1 MSAIQAGK
9 AAWFVLSGL
18 AVAVIAAGG
27 CGAGRSPEGT
37 PGMRTLTPPAAT
49 ATIDPISVTVSADR
63 SEATIAIATETPV
76 STMPAALDPEG
87 PWLLGI
93 GGDDRLVAL
102 NPDGSGLTPLA
113 HEPLWDSY
121 PEVREGV
128 ELSGT
133 GWIAVRTSA
142 SRWPIPPTDISLD
155 LFQLP
160 DIQPVRR
167 FPLFSQEL
175 VARMGQIGEHRLPY
189 EAEPVEGPN
198 WQYEM
203 VYLVVLPERNP
214 PRWSPDGRYLAF
226 AGAMD
231 GPSSDLYVYD
241 TQTDLVRR
249 LTDGPNQAAIM
260 GWSPDSRWIIHVEA
274 STYMIADGGEIGGFP
289 GDAVWAA
296 AVDGSELKRLYEPAR
311 VEWIH
316 GWVSDT
322 VFLVEGWSGYIF
334 LHDLRAVDVG
344 TGAEKMHYPGKY
356 YNSALAPGPAV
367 AVVDAVSDCCFD
379 AESPP
384 PSEDEYFP
392 GGLHLVPLDGGVP
405 KQLRPGVEEFNARW
419 LEWFPQLDRFFAG
432 GFGPPYLF
440 TSSGEITHTFQDE
453 RGRPAVS
460 PDGSWLVF
468 DEERERPGLRLYR
481 VGGELVREISEE
493 SAFNF
498 VWEPD
503 SSGLYYLTRVGQT
516 NNLMVVAIPEGE
528 PVLVHPSL
536 GIYQFTLVQGTE
548 GSR

>member
-1 MSAIQAGK
+1 MSAIQAGR
-9 AAWFVLSGL
+9 AAWFVPIGL

-27 CGAGRSPEGT
+27 CGGGRSPEGT
-37 PGMRTLTPPAAT
+37 PGTRTFTPPTAT
-49 ATIDPISVTVSADR
+49 ATIDPNSVTVSASR
-63 SEATIAIATETPV
+63 SVATLAIATETPV
-76 STMPAALDPEG
+76 STIPAALDPEG

-93 GGDDRLVAL
+93 GGEDRLVAL
-102 NPDGSGLTPLA
+102 NPDGSGLTHLA

-142 SRWPIPPTDISLD
+142 NGWPVPPTDMSLD

-160 DIQPVRR
+160 DVQPVRR
-167 FPLFSQEL
+167 IPLFSQEL

-198 WQYEM
+198 WRYEM
-203 VYLVVLPERNP
+203 VYLVILSERNP

-226 AGAMD
+226 AAAMD

-241 TQTDLVRR
+241 TQTDQVRR

-311 VEWIH
+311 VEWIL
-316 GWVSDT
+316 GWVADT

-334 LHDLRAVDVG
+334 LHDLRSVDVA
-344 TGAEKMHYPGKY
+344 TGAEQMHYLGKY
-356 YNSALAPGPAV
+356 YNSALAPEPGV
-367 AVVDAVSDCCFD
+367 AVVDAVSDWR
-379 AESPP
+379 
-384 PSEDEYFP
+384 SEEEYLP
-392 GGLHLVPLDGGVP
+392 GGLHLVPLDGGEP
-405 KQLRPGVEEFNARW
+405 KQLRTGVQEFNARW
-419 LEWFPQLDRFFAG
+419 LQWFPQLDRFFAG
-432 GFGPPYLF
+432 GFGSPYLF
-440 TSSGEITHTFQDE
+440 TSSGEITHTFEDE
-453 RGRPAVS
+453 RGWPAVS
-460 PDGSWLVF
+460 PDGSWLIF

-481 VGGELVREISEE
+481 SDGQLDRVISEE
-493 SAFNF
+493 NAFNF
-498 VWEPD
+498 VWLPD
-503 SSGLYYLTRVGQT
+503 SSGLYYLVQAGDSNR
-516 NNLMVVAIPEGE
+516 LMVVSIPEAETVVLHPNPGLYRF
-528 PVLVHPSL
+528 VLVGRPKES
-536 GIYQFTLVQGTE
+536 G
-548 GSR
+548 